1 MRNFDLW
8 NYVGRKV
15 YTPRNK
21 YAPTAFVLCVFMRR
35 TILVRVIDEPREHR

>member
-21 YAPTAFVLCVFMRR
+21 YAPTAFVLHVFMHAELSRASN
-35 TILVRVIDEPREHR
+35 